1 MVVVVLRINVQ
12 HPEEGG
18 GEWRRV
24 NYRGTLSF
32 PLPFPERPDRDN
44 MPRISVTIE
53 SPVAKYSQLR
63 MRILLRN

>member
-18 GEWRRV
+18 GGEWKRV

-32 PLPFPERPDRDN
+32 PLPFPDRDN
-44 MPRISVTIE
+44 TPRISVTIE